1 MKKTK
6 NAARPTA
13 SQGALDGDEDPN
25 LKRSEPYRGEP
36 GGYHDLQ
43 VADFEEDR
51 EERPDEEVRPSCA
64 MVGSLV
70 RQFDTCLNN
79 SPNKA
84 FEDWANCG

>member
-36 GGYHDLQ
+36 CGYHDLQ
-43 VADFEEDR
+43 VADLEEDSK
-51 EERPDEEVRPSCA
+51 ERPDEEVRPCYA
-64 MVGSLV
+64 IGGGLV
-70 RQFDTCLNN
+70 RQFDTWLNQ
-79 SPNKA
+79 SPNQA
-84 FEDWANCG
+84 FEDWANGG